1 MPNQADGLLLAQGIL
16 GVRTWY
22 VTEEAF
28 AAWCMDIST
37 ASEVQS
43 GNPAAS
49 TIFLSSYCNM
59 VGVEVTSFAYSN
71 KHTVTDSEYPQVQRK
86 LAP

>member
-1 MPNQADGLLLAQGIL
+1 MVHGHFYCIRGA
-16 GVRTWY
+16 VR
-22 VTEEAF
+22 
-28 AAWCMDIST
+28 
-37 ASEVQS
+37 
-43 GNPAAS
+43 NPAAS